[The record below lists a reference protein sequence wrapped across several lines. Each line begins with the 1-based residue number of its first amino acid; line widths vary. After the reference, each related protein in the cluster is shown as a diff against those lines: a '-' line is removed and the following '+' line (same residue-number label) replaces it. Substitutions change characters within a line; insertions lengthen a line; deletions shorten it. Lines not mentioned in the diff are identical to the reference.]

1 MSTRKIV
8 KKPAAKQAP
17 KHAKVKAKAK
27 KVVAKATPAKAAK
40 PAKKVAPKAFKPK
53 ALLIKAPLTKTQL
66 LTTLAEQTEVGKKEV
81 GHLLTSLGN
90 IIEHHVKK
98 NGPQVFTL
106 PGLFKIKIVRKPATK
121 ERKGVNPF
129 TGEETVF
136 KAKPARNVVKIVALK
151 KLKEMAQ

>member
-1 MSTRKIV
+1 MSTRKIAHA
-8 KKPAAKQAP
+8 KKSAVKQAP
-17 KHAKVKAKAK
+17 KQAKTKAKKVTKHASAKTAKPAK
-27 KVVAKATPAKAAK
+27 KVVAK
-40 PAKKVAPKAFKPK
+40 VLKPK

-66 LTTLAEQTEVGKKEV
+66 LTTLSETTDVSKKEV
-81 GHLLTSLGN
+81 SNLLTSLGN

-98 NGPQVFTL
+98 SGPQVFTL

-129 TGEETVF
+129 TGEATVF

>member
-1 MSTRKIV
+1 MSTRKIAHA
-8 KKPAAKQAP
+8 KKSSAKSAALKSAQPKKIAKPVAKIAAKKAAP
-17 KHAKVKAKAK
+17 
-27 KVVAKATPAKAAK
+27 KAAK
-40 PAKKVAPKAFKPK
+40 PK
-53 ALLIKAPLTKTQL
+53 ALMIKAPLTKTQL
-66 LTTLAEQTEVGKKEV
+66 LTTLAEHAGTAKKDV
-81 GHLLTSLGN
+81 ANMLTSLGN

-98 NGPQVFTL
+98 NGPQLFTL

-129 TGEETVF
+129 TGEEAVF